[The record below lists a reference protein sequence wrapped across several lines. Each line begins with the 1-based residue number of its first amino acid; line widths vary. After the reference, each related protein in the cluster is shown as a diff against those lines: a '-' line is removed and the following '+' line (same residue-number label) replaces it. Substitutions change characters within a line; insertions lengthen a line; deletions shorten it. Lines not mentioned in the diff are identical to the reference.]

1 MRIDSLVRIGIWDE
15 YGNSPVFLAIEV
27 ICLRI
32 FADEHIQFLS
42 LGLQRNESQ
51 DSAFD
56 IFLATCLEFLPDVP
70 RDCLDVALEQI
81 YVGEHRIVYPL
92 KHIII
97 AIALSGNFICVI
109 YKTIS

>member
-1 MRIDSLVRIGIWDE
+1 MNTETL
-15 YGNSPVFLAIEV
+15 
-27 ICLRI
+27 
-32 FADEHIQFLS
+32 H
-42 LGLQRNESQ
+42 ESQ